1 MNKRKNNEVFS
12 MSFLDI
18 MACGFGALVLILLI
32 SEFNEVEII
41 ENKYTAEMFLNI
53 KNELNQT
60 KSDLSITQD
69 NLDSKIN
76 ELITIR
82 TDLEATLN
90 ELKQKE
96 EVVKNLSNLSEA
108 TSSQISMKTIELSST
123 PKQIAASGI
132 RIDSD
137 YLIFIIDNSGSMIEG
152 GPWNR
157 VMEEISSIVIT
168 FPNLKGF
175 MIMNDTGKIIQGDNP
190 WLTPTST
197 NRKSAIDN
205 LKNIRTISNSN
216 PIPAIELAINFYG
229 RKYDN
234 VGIFVIGDDIRESK
248 DIDKR
253 LLEINKINTKIDGSK
268 YVRIN
273 ALAFLT
279 SRRIAKEILP
289 SGKED
294 NIKYLTLMR
303 ELTLQNGGT
312 LVVVD

>member
-76 ELITIR
+76 ELIAIR

-96 EVVKNLSNLSEA
+96 EVVKNLSNLSDA

-197 NRKSAIDN
+197 NRKSAIDS